1 MRTPAHTL
9 GFGGRVGG
17 PGFGIGAAA
26 RAWSQQRFG
35 LQVELS
41 RVGPG
46 SDPGRTTSLQFAPSI
61 IYALQDRVFDYWW
74 LRPYVG
80 AGPSLQ
86 RRHADGLVPGAS
98 DPLAETSI
106 GFQVFGGGEFTF
118 ASLPRVALSGDVGYR
133 RQPTSFAGV
142 DPGGLGLVVSGH
154 WYWK

>member
-1 MRTPAHTL
+1 MRTPAHLL

-17 PGFGIGAAA
+17 PQFSVGAAA
-26 RAWSQQRFG
+26 RAWSQQRYG
-35 LQVELS
+35 VQVELS
-41 RVGPG
+41 RVAPG
-46 SDPGRTTSLQFAPSI
+46 NDPGRTTSIQFAPSV
-61 IYALQDRVFDYWW
+61 IYALHDRVFDYWW

-80 AGPSLQ
+80 AGPSLE

-118 ASLPRVALSGDVGYR
+118 ASLPRFALSGDLGYR